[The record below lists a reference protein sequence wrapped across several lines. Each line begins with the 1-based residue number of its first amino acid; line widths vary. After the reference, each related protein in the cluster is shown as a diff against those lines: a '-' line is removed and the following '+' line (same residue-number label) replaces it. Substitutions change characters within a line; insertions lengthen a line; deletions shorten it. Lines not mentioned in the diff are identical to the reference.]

1 MRYAFIITIIVLLQL
16 FSFGAALSL
25 EWWLQPWSHPALHTV
40 PWIIVFA
47 ITNILLLLTVI
58 KLFAN
63 SYRWISAW
71 MLVMHFM
78 ILTALSTSVLYA
90 GLWLLSELSSI
101 AFYDSEILTIGL
113 RIFALLFFTG
123 LFVYSLYSAYV
134 PVVRKLS
141 IKINKPLNHPLRIA
155 VASDLHLGR
164 LFGNKA
170 IARLHALIIRHQ
182 ADILLMPGD
191 IMDDNTQAFTDCN
204 MAENL
209 AKLVTSLP
217 YGIYATLGNHDLYG
231 HEQPISEALQ
241 NAGVQLLND
250 DVTCLSHQGQ
260 PIWLLGRFDNHK
272 RQRVATTELLAQ
284 VNTTEPVILLDH
296 RPSDIMAHSQL
307 PIDLQVSGHTH
318 NGQIFPANFIVNAIN
333 RLGYGY
339 EQIGTGHFV
348 VSSGYGFW
356 GIPFRLGSRSEIWLI
371 TLTGK
376 ANL

>member
-1 MRYAFIITIIVLLQL
+1 MRYAFFIVIIALLQS
-16 FSFGAALSL
+16 FSLGAVLSL
-25 EWWLQPWSHPALHTV
+25 QWWLQPWLTSSLE
-40 PWIIVFA
+40 IVVWVAIFA
-47 ITNILLLLTVI
+47 MTNGLLLATFS
-58 KLFAN
+58 KRFTN
-63 SYRWISAW
+63 SYRWMSAW

-78 ILTALSTSVLYA
+78 MLTALLTSLCYWAYELLISLAGIPFASAETVVVGLHVLA
-90 GLWLLSELSSI
+90 VVV
-101 AFYDSEILTIGL
+101 FMT
-113 RIFALLFFTG
+113 LFI
-123 LFVYSLYSAYV
+123 YSLYSAYM

-170 IARLHALIIRHQ
+170 IARLHALINRHQ
-182 ADILLMPGD
+182 ANILLMPGD
-191 IMDDNTQAFTDCN
+191 IMDDNTQAFTDYN

-209 AKLVTSLP
+209 AKLINSLP

-231 HEQPISEALQ
+231 YEQPISQALQ
-241 NAGVQLLND
+241 DAGVQLLND

-284 VNTTEPVILLDH
+284 VNTTEPVVLLDH

-339 EQIGTGHFV
+339 EEIGTGHFV

-356 GIPFRLGSRSEIWLI
+356 GIPFRLGSRSEICLI

-376 ANL
+376 ANS